1 MRIGLWIVL
10 TFNAALLLS
19 QAGVGV
25 VFNAAA
31 FTALA
36 FGLLFGTL
44 RLAVRPAPSI
54 APIDAPIAKQEA
66 TKSA

>member
-1 MRIGLWIVL
+1 MRILLWVAL

-19 QAGVGV
+19 QAGIGI
-25 VFNAAA
+25 VFNAMA

-44 RLAVRPAPSI
+44 RLAVKPAPRPTSI
-54 APIDAPIAKQEA
+54 EVPIAKQEA

>member
-1 MRIGLWIVL
+1 MRILLWVAL

-19 QAGVGV
+19 QAGVGI
-25 VFNAAA
+25 VFNAFA

-44 RLAVRPAPSI
+44 RLAVRPAPKTETI
-54 APIDAPIAKQEA
+54 GTPIAEQEA
-66 TKSA
+66 PKSA

>member
-1 MRIGLWIVL
+1 MRMLLWFVL

-19 QAGVGV
+19 QAGIGV
-25 VFNAAA
+25 VFNAIA

-44 RLAVRPAPSI
+44 HLAVRPAPR
-54 APIDAPIAKQEA
+54 AQAIDASLTKQEA